1 MVEKTVTVTKKGG
14 LDVDGARDFVIN
26 MTKFV
31 SDSKV
36 IINNNTY
43 NSKSI
48 MNIMAACIKEGS
60 VITLCSDGPDEEAAI
75 NKAQEMVAPRR

>member
-1 MVEKTVTVTKKGG
+1 MIEKTVTVTRNGG
-14 LDVDGARDFVIN
+14 LDVEGARDFVIN

-36 IINNNTY
+36 VIGENIF

-60 VITLCSDGPDEEAAI
+60 VITLCSDGLDEEAAI
-75 NKAQEMVAPRR
+75 DKALELVS

>member
-1 MVEKTVTVTKKGG
+1 MIEKTVTVTRKGG
-14 LDVDGARDFVIN
+14 LDVEGARDFVIN

-36 IINNNTY
+36 VIGENIF

-60 VITLCSDGPDEEAAI
+60 VITLCSDGLDEEAAI
-75 NKAQEMVAPRR
+75 DKALELVS